1 MTTLLHDLRYALRT
15 MRKQPVFAAIA
26 IVTLGLGIGA
36 NTAIFSVVHAV
47 LLQPTA
53 YPEAPDEVLVLTE
66 NEKNWRDELPVS
78 YPNFKDWQSENR
90 SFERLAG
97 YQNGRYNLTGLDEPL
112 RLRVLLISHGY
123 FDIMGV
129 DPLHGR
135 FFSPD
140 EDQPGAPGRVVFNYS
155 LWQNRFGGDPSVI
168 GSAVRLNDESYT
180 IIGVLPSGFELQPRE
195 LAYIPLE
202 PFADNDDTRGR
213 GNRQGIRVLGRMRQG
228 VTFDK
233 ARAEMETIQARL
245 EAQHPDTNTGVGVNV
260 ERIHDRQVADYEAT
274 LLLLLGA
281 VSLVL
286 LIACT
291 NVAQLLLARALGRRR
306 ELAIQVAL
314 GAGRRRL
321 VQQSL
326 TEGVLLALM
335 GGALGLVLAFS
346 GLGLLR
352 NLLPTDVPGIHHVQI
367 SGPILVY
374 SLAVSFLTG
383 ILFGAVPAL
392 VSARAQPMDP
402 LKEGSRDT
410 GGRRSTGR
418 SLLVAEVALATVLLI
433 GAGLLIR
440 SIYELTRVDP
450 GFRTERLL
458 TMQIGLPESRYEGE
472 RRALFIQEMKARTGT
487 LPGVTSA
494 AVGLYFPM
502 MGANWSSI
510 FIVGDRPI
518 PAPGQ
523 LPNSLFTPV
532 ETGFFETFGIP
543 LLRGRTFLDSDDADA
558 SRVVVV
564 NQALANQF
572 WPNQNPIGKRLKQGR
587 PERDAP
593 WREIV
598 GVVGDTKQY
607 GLDEEVRM
615 QTYMPVNQG
624 PLWTVRLA
632 LRTAVEPLSVV
643 ASAKDIIRSMDP
655 DLPVYE
661 IETMDD
667 IISAS
672 VAPRRFAMVLLG
684 IFAAL
689 ALVLAAIG
697 LYGVIAYTVAR
708 RTQEIGLRVAMGAGR
723 GDIFRL
729 VVRHGMGPSLLG
741 AVVGTLGALGLSQ
754 LLSSLL
760 YGVGAKDP
768 LTFSAV
774 PVLLMAVAFIACAV
788 PALAATRVEPIQALR
803 YE

>member
-1 MTTLLHDLRYALRT
+1 MS
-15 MRKQPVFAAIA
+15 KNGGVSAADHNRI
-26 IVTLGLGIGA
+26 
-36 NTAIFSVVHAV
+36 S
-47 LLQPTA
+47 
-53 YPEAPDEVLVLTE
+53 YY
-66 NEKNWRDELPVS
+66 LP
-78 YPNFKDWQSENR
+78 
-90 SFERLAG
+90 A
-97 YQNGRYNLTGLDEPL
+97 
-112 RLRVLLISHGY
+112 
-123 FDIMGV
+123 
-129 DPLHGR
+129 
-135 FFSPD
+135 
-140 EDQPGAPGRVVFNYS
+140 
-155 LWQNRFGGDPSVI
+155 
-168 GSAVRLNDESYT
+168 
-180 IIGVLPSGFELQPRE
+180 GFELEPRE

-202 PFADNDDTRGR
+202 PFADNEDTRAR

-228 VTFDK
+228 VTFED

-245 EAQHPDTNTGVGVNV
+245 ESQYPDTNTGVGVNV

-274 LLLLLGA
+274 LTLLLGA

-335 GGALGLVLAFS
+335 GGALGLALAFS

-392 VSARAQPMDP
+392 VSARERPMDP

-410 GGRRSTGR
+410 GGRRGTGR

-472 RRALFIQEMKARTGT
+472 RRALFIQEMKARTGA

-593 WREIV
+593 WRDIV

-632 LRTAVEPLSVV
+632 LRTAIEPLSVV
-643 ASAKDIIRSMDP
+643 ASAKDVIRSMDA

-723 GDIFRL
+723 RDIFRL

-741 AVVGTLGALGLSQ
+741 AVVGTLGAFGLSRF
-754 LLSSLL
+754 LGSLL
-760 YGVGAKDP
+760 YGVGAIDP
-768 LTFSAV
+768 LTFSVV
-774 PVLLMAVAFIACAV
+774 PVLLVAVAFIACSI
-788 PALAATRVEPIQALR
+788 PARAATRVEPIQALR

>member
-1 MTTLLHDLRYALRT
+1 MVTLFRDLRYALRT
-15 MRKQPVFAAIA
+15 MRKKPLFSVIA
-26 IVTLGLGIGA
+26 ILTLGLGIGA

-47 LLQPTA
+47 LLEPSA
-53 YPEAPDEVLVLTE
+53 YPEAPEEVLVLTE
-66 NEKNWRDELPVS
+66 NNRNRDEIPVS

-97 YQNGRYNLTGLDEPL
+97 YQKGRYNLTGLDEPL

-123 FDIMGV
+123 FNIMGV
-129 DPLHGR
+129 VPLHGR
-135 FFSPD
+135 IFSSD
-140 EDQPGAPGRVVFNYS
+140 EDQPGAPGRVVFNYT

-168 GSAVRLNDESYT
+168 GGAVRLNDESYT
-180 IIGVLPSGFELQPRE
+180 IIGVLPADFDLQPRE

-202 PFADNDDTRGR
+202 PFADNDDTRAR
-213 GNRQGIRVLGRMRQG
+213 GNRQDIRVLGRMRPG
-228 VTFDK
+228 VTIEK
-233 ARAEMETIQARL
+233 ARAEMETIQDRL
-245 EAQHPDTNTGVGVNV
+245 AAQYPDTNTGVGVNV

-286 LIACT
+286 LISCT
-291 NVAQLLLARALGRRR
+291 NVAQLLMARALGRRR

-326 TEGVLLALM
+326 TEGVLLALV
-335 GGALGLVLAFS
+335 GGALGLALAFS

-352 NLLPTDVPGIHHVQI
+352 NLLPGDVPRIHHVQI
-367 SGPILVY
+367 SGSILVY

-383 ILFGAVPAL
+383 VLLSVVPAL
-392 VSARAQPMDP
+392 VSARVQPMDP

-410 GGRRSTGR
+410 GGRRGTGR
-418 SLLVAEVALATVLLI
+418 ALLVAEVALATVLLI

-440 SIYELTRVDP
+440 SVYELVRVDP
-450 GFRTERLL
+450 GFRTDRLL
-458 TMQIGLPESRYEGE
+458 TMQIGVPESQYEGK
-472 RRALFIQEMKARTGT
+472 RRALFIQEMKARTGA

-502 MGANWSSI
+502 MGANWSST
-510 FIVGDRPI
+510 FIVGDRPS
-518 PAPGQ
+518 PSPGQ

-532 ETGFFETFGIP
+532 ETGFFETLGIP
-543 LLRGRTFLDSDDADA
+543 LHRGRTFLDSDDADA

-564 NQALANQF
+564 NQALADHF
-572 WPNQNPIGKRLKQGR
+572 WPNQNPVGKRLKQGR
-587 PERDAP
+587 PGSDAP

-607 GLDEEVRM
+607 GLDERVRM

-643 ASAKDIIRSMDP
+643 ASAKDVIRSIDP

-672 VAPRRFAMVLLG
+672 VAPRRFTMVLLG
-684 IFAAL
+684 IFAAV

-708 RTQEIGLRVAMGAGR
+708 RTKEIGVRVAMGAGR
-723 GDIFRL
+723 SDIFRL

-741 AVVGTLGALGLSQ
+741 AAVGTLGGLGLSQ
-754 LLSSLL
+754 VLSSLL
-760 YGVGAKDP
+760 FSVGANDP
-768 LTFSAV
+768 LTFSTV
-774 PVLLMAVAFIACAV
+774 PALLLVVAFIACAV
-788 PALAATRVEPIQALR
+788 PALAATRVDPIHALR
-803 YE
+803 HE